1 MMKLRDRV
9 VCALTETRACIA
21 GEAGETLVET
31 LISTLIVSAVIL
43 MLVTAVVTAARVNTA
58 IEADDTAF
66 DVADAEETS
75 VTLTVRPDGSA
86 IGRTVPQAKDAS
98 GSAVRGY
105 STDNGYVYYTYK
117 H

>member
-1 MMKLRDRV
+1 MMKLRNRV
-9 VCALTETRACIA
+9 VCVLTETRARIA

-43 MLVTAVVTAARVNTA
+43 MLATAVVTAARVNTA

-66 DVADAEETS
+66 NVADAEETS
-75 VTLTVRPDGSA
+75 VTLTVKPDGSA
-86 IGRTVPQAKDAS
+86 IGTTVPHAS
-98 GSAVRGY
+98 DSGVRGY